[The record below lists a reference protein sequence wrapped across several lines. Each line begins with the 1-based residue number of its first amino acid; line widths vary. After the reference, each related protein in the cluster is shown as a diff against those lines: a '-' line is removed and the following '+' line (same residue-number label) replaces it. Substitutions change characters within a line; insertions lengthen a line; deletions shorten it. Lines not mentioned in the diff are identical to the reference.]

1 MQDTSTDTEDP
12 AIEGDTEVEE
22 IGTEEP
28 HSSGAMPTAEIA
40 IQTEVELQ
48 NRATQTYDRDFP
60 SQKKASRSR
69 GTCTLGLKS
78 GSDFGQQT
86 ALLTT
91 TIGTSYEPL
100 PIDLDEDSD
109 HSEDQSGDESDD
121 DPDWH
126 FSCEDATTDQ
136 DDGDTDDDNTVK
148 KELYA
153 DASPLEDQKF
163 LVYGSCLL
171 KLLAICS
178 VCFAT
183 CRVQLKRVIGSMVVF
198 EQLCAH
204 GHSKVW
210 DSQPCYGTMPAGN
223 LQIASAILFGGNSS
237 VKILNLFRYMNIPA
251 ISLRTYSL
259 LQTSYLIP
267 AVENVWKRKQQHHLA
282 ALKDR
287 PAKLGG
293 DGRCCS
299 PGHTAKYG
307 SYTLMDLTNSKVLD
321 TQLIQSNEVSS
332 SNAME
337 LEGLKRGLQKLK
349 DEGVTIASITTDRH
363 GSVKKYMREKEPSI
377 EHWFDVWHVAK
388 GIRKKIDAKGKRK
401 ILNILLMWSKSI
413 SHHVYWVAST
423 SQGDG
428 PLVVKKWLSL
438 LNHVINVHTGHGQLF
453 QSCVHGPL
461 EQNDERDWLIK
472 GSKPYKELELIVKS
486 KLLLKDI
493 ARLSPAE
500 QTSSLESFH
509 KVILFFAPKSV
520 HFPFTTMA
528 ARVQLAG
535 LHFNEN
541 SARTQAMTQTGKHMW
556 GVSFLKAR
564 RGEPVIKAVKVTPTF
579 AYVQE
584 LMGEVV
590 ELRNT
595 YPTYKKAEAL
605 RSNREIPPPIASAF

>member
-12 AIEGDTEVEE
+12 DIEGGTEVEQ

-28 HSSGAMPTAEIA
+28 HSSGAM
-40 IQTEVELQ
+40 QTEVELQ
-48 NRATQTYDRDFP
+48 NRATQTYERDFP
-60 SQKKASRSR
+60 SQKKSSRSR

-91 TIGTSYEPL
+91 TIGTSYQPP

-109 HSEDQSGDESDD
+109 HSEDQSDDESDD

-148 KELYA
+148 KELYP

-293 DGRCCS
+293 DG
-299 PGHTAKYG
+299 
-307 SYTLMDLTNSKVLD
+307 
-321 TQLIQSNEVSS
+321 
-332 SNAME
+332 
-337 LEGLKRGLQKLK
+337 
-349 DEGVTIASITTDRH
+349 
-363 GSVKKYMREKEPSI
+363 
-377 EHWFDVWHVAK
+377 
-388 GIRKKIDAKGKRK
+388 IRKKLDAKGKRK

-423 SQGDG
+423 SQG
-428 PLVVKKWLSL
+428 
-438 LNHVINVHTGHGQLF
+438 
-453 QSCVHGPL
+453 
-461 EQNDERDWLIK
+461 
-472 GSKPYKELELIVKS
+472 SKPYKELELIVKS

-493 ARLSPAE
+493 ARLSPSSYGGNAFRIRKCFPDGQYSATRNNTSIPTAKFLPNQE
-500 QTSSLESFH
+500 AKSPVRQMSVDFMFRFFVTIRPIVVGVLIPGHTQHITVQTVYVERPTVGTCDSLFRGH
-509 KVILFFAPKSV
+509 VAPHSG
-520 HFPFTTMA
+520 
-528 ARVQLAG
+528 Q
-535 LHFNEN
+535 
-541 SARTQAMTQTGKHMW
+541 
-556 GVSFLKAR
+556 R
-564 RGEPVIKAVKVTPTF
+564 R
-579 AYVQE
+579 
-584 LMGEVV
+584 
-590 ELRNT
+590 
-595 YPTYKKAEAL
+595 
-605 RSNREIPPPIASAF
+605 

>member
-1 MQDTSTDTEDP
+1 MLYQQGLTELIHSSPSEQVAYLLVERASLLETSQGPSNLMVNGNIPSPLGTETQPLNTSAHQVVKSLMQDTSTDTEDP
-12 AIEGDTEVEE
+12 DIEGDTEVEQ

-28 HSSGAMPTAEIA
+28 HSSGAM
-40 IQTEVELQ
+40 QTEVE
-48 NRATQTYDRDFP
+48 
-60 SQKKASRSR
+60 
-69 GTCTLGLKS
+69 
-78 GSDFGQQT
+78 T

-91 TIGTSYEPL
+91 TIGTSYQPP

-109 HSEDQSGDESDD
+109 HSEDQSDDESDD

-148 KELYA
+148 KELYP

-293 DGRCCS
+293 DG
-299 PGHTAKYG
+299 
-307 SYTLMDLTNSKVLD
+307 
-321 TQLIQSNEVSS
+321 
-332 SNAME
+332 
-337 LEGLKRGLQKLK
+337 
-349 DEGVTIASITTDRH
+349 
-363 GSVKKYMREKEPSI
+363 
-377 EHWFDVWHVAK
+377 
-388 GIRKKIDAKGKRK
+388 IRKKLDAKGKRK

-423 SQGDG
+423 SQ
-428 PLVVKKWLSL
+428 V
-438 LNHVINVHTGHGQLF
+438 
-453 QSCVHGPL
+453 
-461 EQNDERDWLIK
+461 
-472 GSKPYKELELIVKS
+472 
-486 KLLLKDI
+486 
-493 ARLSPAE
+493 
-500 QTSSLESFH
+500 
-509 KVILFFAPKSV
+509 
-520 HFPFTTMA
+520 
-528 ARVQLAG
+528 
-535 LHFNEN
+535 
-541 SARTQAMTQTGKHMW
+541 
-556 GVSFLKAR
+556 
-564 RGEPVIKAVKVTPTF
+564 
-579 AYVQE
+579 YVQE

-605 RSNREIPPPIASAF
+605 RSNRQVPPPIAVHMVYSATRNNTSIPTAKFLPNQEAKSPVRQMSVDFMFRFFVTIRPIVVGVLIPGHTQHITAEARRLAGSLERECSRLERDLEEGSRRLAMAHNEIRHLTDELESAHLTQRAYEPELQAAQQEEEQLRQEVQKLKKYGKGAHRTYYCGE

>member
-1 MQDTSTDTEDP
+1 MTGRKSGVVARAKERNPMMIATHCMLHRQALASKSLSPELQSVLSTVVSVVNHIKCKPQSRLFGQLCRETGAGQDTLLFHSEVVKSLMQDTSTDTEDP
-12 AIEGDTEVEE
+12 DIEGGTEVEQ

-28 HSSGAMPTAEIA
+28 HSSGAM
-40 IQTEVELQ
+40 QTEVE
-48 NRATQTYDRDFP
+48 
-60 SQKKASRSR
+60 
-69 GTCTLGLKS
+69 
-78 GSDFGQQT
+78 T

-91 TIGTSYEPL
+91 TIGTSYQPP

-109 HSEDQSGDESDD
+109 HSEDQSDDESDD

-148 KELYA
+148 KELYP

-293 DGRCCS
+293 DG
-299 PGHTAKYG
+299 
-307 SYTLMDLTNSKVLD
+307 
-321 TQLIQSNEVSS
+321 
-332 SNAME
+332 
-337 LEGLKRGLQKLK
+337 
-349 DEGVTIASITTDRH
+349 
-363 GSVKKYMREKEPSI
+363 
-377 EHWFDVWHVAK
+377 
-388 GIRKKIDAKGKRK
+388 IRKKLDAKGKRK

-423 SQGDG
+423 SQ
-428 PLVVKKWLSL
+428 V
-438 LNHVINVHTGHGQLF
+438 
-453 QSCVHGPL
+453 
-461 EQNDERDWLIK
+461 
-472 GSKPYKELELIVKS
+472 
-486 KLLLKDI
+486 
-493 ARLSPAE
+493 
-500 QTSSLESFH
+500 
-509 KVILFFAPKSV
+509 
-520 HFPFTTMA
+520 
-528 ARVQLAG
+528 
-535 LHFNEN
+535 
-541 SARTQAMTQTGKHMW
+541 
-556 GVSFLKAR
+556 
-564 RGEPVIKAVKVTPTF
+564 
-579 AYVQE
+579 YVQE

-605 RSNREIPPPIASAF
+605 RSNRQVPPPIAVHMVYSATRNNTSIPTAKFLPNQEAKSPVRQMSVDFMFRFFVTIRPIVVGVLIPGHTQHITGPVTLCSADTWRLTVGRGGTADLTSTAQKGEDAQDETHSHFLRPGLKNRTAAGSRLKAEG

>member
-1 MQDTSTDTEDP
+1 MTGRKSGVVARAKERNPMMIATHCMLHRQALASKSLSPELQSVLSTVVSVVNHIKCKPQSRLFGQLCRETGAGQDTLLFHSEVVKSLMQDTSTDTEDP
-12 AIEGDTEVEE
+12 DIEGGTEVEQ

-28 HSSGAMPTAEIA
+28 HSSGAM
-40 IQTEVELQ
+40 QTEVELQ
-48 NRATQTYDRDFP
+48 NRATQTYERDFP
-60 SQKKASRSR
+60 SQKKSSRSR

-91 TIGTSYEPL
+91 TIGTSYQPP

-109 HSEDQSGDESDD
+109 HSEDQSDDESDD

-148 KELYA
+148 KELYP

-293 DGRCCS
+293 DG
-299 PGHTAKYG
+299 
-307 SYTLMDLTNSKVLD
+307 
-321 TQLIQSNEVSS
+321 
-332 SNAME
+332 
-337 LEGLKRGLQKLK
+337 
-349 DEGVTIASITTDRH
+349 
-363 GSVKKYMREKEPSI
+363 
-377 EHWFDVWHVAK
+377 
-388 GIRKKIDAKGKRK
+388 IRKKLDAKGKRK

-423 SQGDG
+423 SQ
-428 PLVVKKWLSL
+428 
-438 LNHVINVHTGHGQLF
+438 
-453 QSCVHGPL
+453 
-461 EQNDERDWLIK
+461 

-528 ARVQLAG
+528 ARV
-535 LHFNEN
+535 
-541 SARTQAMTQTGKHMW
+541 HMV
-556 GVSFLKAR
+556 VSYRALGTILFL
-564 RGEPVIKAVKVTPTF
+564 
-579 AYVQE
+579 
-584 LMGEVV
+584 
-590 ELRNT
+590 
-595 YPTYKKAEAL
+595 
-605 RSNREIPPPIASAF
+605 